1 MTNAK
6 KSKIA
11 IIITISVLSLIVL
24 LLVGLLIAAV
34 RVVNHPGRSLFGY
47 RLFLADHDTRNCN
60 TGDLLLVRPVAP
72 DALEPDDC
80 IVCRTADDALLIYT
94 FIDHTDGGKG
104 LLAFDPNTTD
114 YKEIAVSAD
123 DILGKLEKTLPV
135 AGDILDIF
143 VVNGTRSDERADGA
157 QKTLATQAETE
168 QTTPSTTSDSS
179 EPESTEPATE
189 EPTEATQVQSND
201 TSIDWLIGRSWFTAA
216 VAPDTAWPEYGVV
229 GETLTIEIFTF
240 YEDDTFVR
248 SGMEYNRLDLN
259 AVPENSPYMIQEGTC
274 WGIPA
279 MGFPESYGTYFFD
292 GQTLTLTY
300 NEDYNTQGRTEQIT
314 SVQHDGDWL
323 SLDGTSY
330 YAFTYNYSFI
340 ALCEAFG
347 IAYQ

>member
-1 MTNAK
+1 MK
-6 KSKIA
+6 KGKIA

-34 RVVNHPGRSLFGY
+34 RVVNHPDRSLFGY
-47 RLFLADHDTRNCN
+47 RLFLADHETREYSDD
-60 TGDLLLVRPVAP
+60 DLLLIKETALSS
-72 DALEPDDC
+72 LEPGEL
-80 IVCRTADDALLIYT
+80 IACRTADGSIVVYT
-94 FIDHTDGGKG
+94 LIDHTDGGTG

-143 VVNGTRSDERADGA
+143 VINGTRSDERADGA
-157 QKTLATQAETE
+157 QETLATQAETE
-168 QTTPSTTSDSS
+168 QATPSTISDSS
-179 EPESTEPATE
+179 EPEPTEPA
-189 EPTEATQVQSND
+189 TEATQVQSND
-201 TSIDWLIGRSWFTAA
+201 TSTDWLIGRSWFTAA

-229 GETLTIEIFTF
+229 GETLTTEIFTF
-240 YEDDTFVR
+240 YEDGTFVR

-279 MGFPESYGTYFFD
+279 MGFPDSYGTYFFD
-292 GQTLTLTY
+292 GQTLMLTY

-330 YAFTYNYSFI
+330 YDFTYNYSFI

-347 IAYQ
+347 ITYQ